1 MAYLL
6 NLAYALLLIAAVP
19 YLLWCRIRHGKYRDG
34 WSQKLWGRVPRR
46 PSRAPC
52 LWLHAVS
59 VGEVNLLAPLIARW
73 EQLHPDWDIVIST
86 TTQTGYAL
94 AQKRYAPRMICY
106 APLDFTWAVS
116 RSMRRIRPTLLVM
129 AELELWPN
137 WIAAAHRAG
146 ARVAVVNGRLSEK
159 SFRGYQ
165 RVARWLRGTLESLD
179 LVAVQNAEYAQRFLA
194 LGCKE
199 QRVQVTGSIKF
210 DGATTDRQ
218 NPATTRLAALAGIE
232 PSDVVFLA
240 GSTQAPEEQLALETF
255 QLLSPKHPRL
265 RLLITPRHP
274 ERFDEVAALLD
285 RGGVRWQR
293 RSDLETQPADPA
305 ARVLLIDVVGELGA
319 WWGTSSIA
327 FVGGSLGRRGGQNM
341 IEPAAYGSA
350 VSFGPNTWNFKDVVQ
365 LLIASEAAVVVRNS
379 ADLQLFVERSLR
391 EPAYAL
397 QLGQRAQQLVREQQG
412 AADRTLALLESLA
425 DSTKARTLPARPLS
439 GANTKARRQAG

>member
-6 NLAYALLLIAAVP
+6 NLAYALLLIAALP
-19 YLLWCRIRHGKYRDG
+19 YLVWFRIRHGKYRDG

-46 PSRAPC
+46 PSRAKC

-73 EQLHPDWDIVIST
+73 EKLHPDWDIVIST

-116 RSMRRIRPTLLVM
+116 RAMRRIRPTLLVM

-137 WIAAAHRAG
+137 WIDAAHRAG
-146 ARVAVVNGRLSEK
+146 ARVAVINGRLSEK

-165 RVARWLRGTLESLD
+165 RVGRWLRSTLESLD

-210 DGATTDRQ
+210 DGAATDRK
-218 NPATTRLAALAGIE
+218 NAATTRLATLAGIQ
-232 PSDVVFLA
+232 PGDIVFLA

-255 QLLSPKHPRL
+255 QKLAARYPQL

-274 ERFDEVAALLD
+274 ERFDEVATLLD
-285 RGGVRWQR
+285 RSGLAWQR
-293 RSDLETQPADPA
+293 RSALENVAADPA
-305 ARVLLIDVVGELGA
+305 ARILLIDVVGELGA
-319 WWGTSSIA
+319 WWGRSDIA

-341 IEPAAYGSA
+341 IEPAAYGTA
-350 VSFGPNTWNFKDVVQ
+350 VCFGPNTWNFKDVVQ
-365 LLIASEAAVVVRNS
+365 LLLASDAAVVVKTS
-379 ADLQLFVERSLR
+379 ADLQAFVERCLR
-391 EPAYAL
+391 EPSFGR
-397 QLGQRAQQLVREQQG
+397 QLGQRAQQLVLAQQG
-412 AADRTLALLESLA
+412 AADRTLSLLDSLA
-425 DSTKARTLPARPLS
+425 AASEHRTLPARPEMARP
-439 GANTKARRQAG
+439 GKQRRQAG